1 MEGISS
7 HCKIILIMVHNAQ
20 HMLFQL
26 VTSLLFGESMPLKV
40 SSNPKSKLQGSQQ
53 EGFFPRVATGGRCDI
68 KLLSTPADFQL
79 ALRQETSPLRT
90 AKTCVSGY
98 PERPG
103 SQTPS
108 KHSSGR

>member
-1 MEGISS
+1 MQGPKRTEPCHPEPRHPWQEEGKCGKHGRHPDLPCVSP
-7 HCKIILIMVHNAQ
+7 
-20 HMLFQL
+20 
-26 VTSLLFGESMPLKV
+26 TLLPLASKMHGES
-40 SSNPKSKLQGSQQ
+40 
-53 EGFFPRVATGGRCDI
+53 AGGRCDI

-103 SQTPS
+103 SQTPP